1 MTTFFFRCKLD
12 GGIKEGY
19 IDANSAKHAS
29 DKLESKGYIV
39 LELKEQVKIAS
50 SKTTLKQEIKPLD
63 LKEKKDFY
71 SSFNRQYK
79 SSIAF
84 YEIFNNIM
92 ATASTNNIKT
102 LCFNI
107 VQKLQKDTSFEDVFS
122 YYSNY
127 LGKTEA
133 ALIVAGE
140 KTGKLENTLEKISKL
155 VSEQEELI
163 STLTSKATYPCIIFV
178 LLLFACSVFA
188 FFVFPIFNATIE
200 GQDVNIKTV
209 LVPAL
214 VKIAI
219 TFAIVGL
226 IVWKIKTS
234 RNIQNGFISKIFKLN
249 FIETILKKYQ
259 ISNFFLTF
267 SLAYDAGVSPVQSL
281 ELSCN
286 LIKNEHIKKR
296 IEKVHQMLQQGC
308 EITTAFNVADV
319 FDEYSIS
326 QITTGEKSGEL
337 AKAFEEISLN
347 YKKDYMARI
356 DALLKLVEP
365 LMLGIGAIFILVLAV
380 KMISKYYDTLFSL
393 F

>member
-19 IDANSAKHAS
+19 IDANSAKQAS

-133 ALIVAGE
+133 ALIIAGE

-200 GQDVNIKTV
+200 GQDVNIKTI

-219 TFAIVGL
+219 TFAIAGL